1 MPTFHAH
8 IPAQKFSSEEKRA
21 LADALNLALH
31 EAMNTPMDDRFVI
44 ISEHKDD
51 EFFIHP
57 TFPGMK
63 RSDKRIVVTV
73 TFGTSRTVEQKRKL
87 AELVTRYAVEK
98 VGVSEDDIS
107 LMMYAIPLENM
118 SFGGGKLVSDIDLS
132 MPWVKKVRRSKLP
145 CCLDRGSENDL
156 KRTSRSF
163 S

>member
-57 TFPGMK
+57 TFPGME
-63 RSDKRIVVTV
+63 RSDKRMVVTV
-73 TFGTSRTVEQKRKL
+73 TFGTSRTLEQKRKL

-98 VGVSEDDIS
+98 VGVSHDDIT

-132 MPWVKKVRRSKLP
+132 MPWVNK
-145 CCLDRGSENDL
+145 
-156 KRTSRSF
+156 
-163 S
+163 

>member
-57 TFPGMK
+57 TFPDMK
-63 RSDKRIVVTV
+63 RSDKPIIVTV
-73 TFGTSRTVEQKRKL
+73 TFGVSRTVEQKRKL
-87 AELVTRYAVEK
+87 AELVARYAVEK
-98 VGVSEDDIS
+98 VGVSQDDVT
-107 LMMYAIPLENM
+107 LMMYAIPLESM
-118 SFGGGKLVSDIDLS
+118 SFGGGKLVIDIDLS
-132 MPWVKKVRRSKLP
+132 MPWVNK
-145 CCLDRGSENDL
+145 
-156 KRTSRSF
+156 
-163 S
+163 

>member
-57 TFPGMK
+57 TFPGVE
-63 RSDKRIVVTV
+63 RSDKRMVVTV
-73 TFGTSRTVEQKRKL
+73 TFGTSRTLEQKRKL

-98 VGVSEDDIS
+98 VGVNQDDIS

-118 SFGGGKLVSDIDLS
+118 SFGGGKLVSDINLS
-132 MPWVKKVRRSKLP
+132 MPWVSK
-145 CCLDRGSENDL
+145 
-156 KRTSRSF
+156 
-163 S
+163 

>member
-31 EAMNTPMDDRFVI
+31 EAMGTPMDDRFVI

-51 EFFIHP
+51 ELFIHP
-57 TFPGMK
+57 TFPDMK
-63 RSDKRIVVTV
+63 RSDKRMIVTV
-73 TFGTSRTVEQKRKL
+73 TTGASRTVEQKRKL

-98 VGVSEDDIS
+98 VGVSQDDVT

-118 SFGGGKLVSDIDLS
+118 SFGGGRLVSDIGLS
-132 MPWVKKVRRSKLP
+132 MPWVDK
-145 CCLDRGSENDL
+145 
-156 KRTSRSF
+156 
-163 S
+163 

>member
-8 IPAQKFSSEEKRA
+8 IPAQKFCSDEKRA

-57 TFPGMK
+57 TFPGME
-63 RSDKRIVVTV
+63 RSDKRMVVTV
-73 TFGTSRTVEQKRKL
+73 TFGTSRTLEQKRKL

-98 VGVSEDDIS
+98 VGVSQDDIS

-132 MPWVKKVRRSKLP
+132 MPWVSK
-145 CCLDRGSENDL
+145 
-156 KRTSRSF
+156 
-163 S
+163 

>member
-1 MPTFHAH
+1 
-8 IPAQKFSSEEKRA
+8 
-21 LADALNLALH
+21 
-31 EAMNTPMDDRFVI
+31 MDDRFVI

-57 TFPGMK
+57 TFPVME
-63 RSDKRIVVTV
+63 RSDKRMVVTV

-98 VGVSEDDIS
+98 VGVSQDDIT

-132 MPWVKKVRRSKLP
+132 MPWVNK
-145 CCLDRGSENDL
+145 
-156 KRTSRSF
+156 
-163 S
+163 

>member
-1 MPTFHAH
+1 MPMFHAH

-63 RSDKRIVVTV
+63 RSDKRMVVTV
-73 TFGTSRTVEQKRKL
+73 TFGTSRTLEQKRKL

-98 VGVSEDDIS
+98 VGVNQDDIS

-132 MPWVKKVRRSKLP
+132 MPWVSK
-145 CCLDRGSENDL
+145 
-156 KRTSRSF
+156 
-163 S
+163 